1 MNEGNSRTELKFL
14 RKELA
19 NQLEECTRAQSMYFS
34 SKDLTETPS
43 EDWIIQLENIA
54 ATMYGRIDEYIR
66 TINRPPS
73 ATSNVQRQIN
83 EESAS
88 AFISQISTSVSSATQ
103 TVELRQ
109 RLDLEKLAREEH
121 EKKFQQLQTDIV
133 AKHSA
138 ATLVG

>member
-1 MNEGNSRTELKFL
+1 
-14 RKELA
+14 
-19 NQLEECTRAQSMYFS
+19 
-34 SKDLTETPS
+34 
-43 EDWIIQLENIA
+43 
-54 ATMYGRIDEYIR
+54 MYGRIDEYIR

-73 ATSNVQRQIN
+73 ATSSNSGWDTRTIHSQHSNLNLLDVQRQIN
-83 EESAS
+83 EDSAS

-109 RLDLEKLAREEH
+109 RLDLEKLARQEH